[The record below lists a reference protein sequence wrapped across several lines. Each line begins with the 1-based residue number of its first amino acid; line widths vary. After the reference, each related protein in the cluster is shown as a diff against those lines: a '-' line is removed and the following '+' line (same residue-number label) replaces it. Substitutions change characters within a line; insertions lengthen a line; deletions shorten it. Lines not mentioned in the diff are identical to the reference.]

1 MQAKS
6 GPRTVWINPDTL
18 AERKPV
24 SSKHKN
30 QPVPVSDFL
39 TLFRAF
45 AGPLFVIGGW
55 QIIPLSYVTGVA
67 LVYIGFVL
75 CVIECIWEP
84 ALLRRPYQLQIALIA
99 IVLILADA
107 FSINVVL
114 VLAPLTLDSYAIRT
128 EEHPTGE
135 TIAKIAWDSHFT
147 DLRVLITNPTDDDYR
162 DVDMTAQPDRWNYRA
177 AIFEEN
183 SGCQLTAMGG
193 NSLLIVPS
201 GKGGATHVT
210 GHRVG
215 TSFQAEDDAGDVFE
229 PFIAERGYRL
239 ICAKLPSHFTVQLV
253 FALVSVDQSL
263 KDKVLP
269 PNNPGAKPGTWGFGM
284 AELLPMN
291 KFDLLEARPST
302 SHVDI
307 SGNYSRGFKRY
318 SISLKISVANG
329 N

>member
-1 MQAKS
+1 LPSKRKQLPT
-6 GPRTVWINPDTL
+6 PRS
-18 AERKPV
+18 E
-24 SSKHKN
+24 
-30 QPVPVSDFL
+30 FL

-45 AGPLFVIGGW
+45 VGPLFVIGGW

-67 LVYIGFVL
+67 LVYFGFVL
-75 CVIECIWEP
+75 CVFECIWEP
-84 ALLRRPYQLQIALIA
+84 ALLQRPYQLQVALLA

-135 TIAKIAWDSHFT
+135 TIAKIALNPHFT

-162 DVDMTAQPDRWNYRA
+162 DFDIKVQPDRWNYKA

-183 SGCQLTAMGG
+183 SGCQLTEMGG
-193 NSLLIVPS
+193 NSILIVPNT
-201 GKGGATHVT
+201 KGGATHVT
-210 GHRVG
+210 GHRIG

-229 PFIAERGYRL
+229 PFITEGGYRVM
-239 ICAKLPSHFTVQLV
+239 CAKLPSHFTVQLV
-253 FALVSVDQSL
+253 FALVSVDQAL
-263 KDKVLP
+263 KDTVLP
-269 PNNPGAKPGTWGFGM
+269 PSNTGAKPGTWGFGM

-307 SGNYSRGFKRY
+307 SGNYSRGLKRY
-318 SISLKISVANG
+318 SISRKMGVANG